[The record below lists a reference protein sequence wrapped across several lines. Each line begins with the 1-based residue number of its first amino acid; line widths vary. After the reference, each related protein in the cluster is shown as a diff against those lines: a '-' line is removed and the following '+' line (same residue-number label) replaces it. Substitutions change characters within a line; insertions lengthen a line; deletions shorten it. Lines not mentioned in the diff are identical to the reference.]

1 MTGHFVFNTDLDQAK
16 VLVFMINNSVLT
28 LNYQSLS
35 LENSQVEL
43 KFKTNGVKRV
53 TENKKIKTLPESVK
67 GTANSVV
74 PALDHNI
81 ASFQGTIASTPLPST
96 EFTASERSIDKALG
110 GLEIAERNNV
120 EPEQAIHVKKSFLK
134 SFKKGNVKEAIK
146 LAYDNLPDGVVPKVI
161 GGTLATIGFIA
172 GTVAC
177 AATGGT
183 APLIAATV
191 FAGINAALGA
201 GDALRAYKTRNNKEK
216 PFANDSLGYLIN
228 RVCGD
233 KHRKMS
239 NGISSGLRVGLF
251 MGAIAA
257 FAANTATASS
267 DIGHSVA
274 ASGSDVSHSTV
285 AAPHWTHATE
295 GATLVLEAAASKIE
309 LSQSEREHNI
319 NGHSQHDESGNNK
332 MESTNL

>member
-1 MTGHFVFNTDLDQAK
+1 MTPN
-16 VLVFMINNSVLT
+16 II
-28 LNYQSLS
+28 SLS
-35 LENSQVEL
+35 FHPLNTENSQAEL
-43 KFKTNGVKRV
+43 QFRASRV
-53 TENKKIKTLPESVK
+53 GTVRANQTIKKLPGLIK
-67 GTANSVV
+67 GTANSVAPTINNNV
-74 PALDHNI
+74 T
-81 ASFQGTIASTPLPST
+81 SFQSTIASTPLPSA
-96 EFTASERSIDKALG
+96 EFTASERSIDKTQEK
-110 GLEIAERNNV
+110 LEIAERNNV

-183 APLIAATV
+183 APLIATTV

-201 GDALRAYKTRNNKEK
+201 ADALRAYKTRNNKEK

-228 RVCGD
+228 KVCGD

-239 NGISSGLRVGLF
+239 NGISSSLRIGLF

-274 ASGSDVSHSTV
+274 ASGSDVSNSTV

-309 LSQSEREHNI
+309 LYQSEREHNI

>member
-1 MTGHFVFNTDLDQAK
+1 
-16 VLVFMINNSVLT
+16 MINNSVLT

-35 LENSQVEL
+35 PENSQVEL

-53 TENKKIKTLPESVK
+53 TENKKIKTLPGLVK
-67 GTANSVV
+67 GTANSVA
-74 PALDHNI
+74 PALDNNV
-81 ASFQGTIASTPLPST
+81 ASFQSTIASTPLPST
-96 EFTASERSIDKALG
+96 EFTASERSIDKAREE
-110 GLEIAERNNV
+110 LEIAERNNV

-183 APLIAATV
+183 APLIATTV

-228 RVCGD
+228 RICGD

-239 NGISSGLRVGLF
+239 NGISSGLRIGLF
-251 MGAIAA
+251 VGALVS
-257 FAANTATASS
+257 FAANTATAGSE
-267 DIGHSVA
+267 IGHSVA
-274 ASGSDVSHSTV
+274 SSGSDVSHSTT
-285 AAPHWTHATE
+285 AAQHWTHAAEGVTLFVE
-295 GATLVLEAAASKIE
+295 GAVSKIE
-309 LSQSEREHNI
+309 LSQSESEHNI
-319 NGHSQHDESGNNK
+319 NGHSQHDESGSNK